1 MGRIMVLRTI
11 LTAAGALALCSAS
24 AFADLAISGQDGKQV
39 RAGDG
44 LPMVPTPDSVAM
56 IEFSSA
62 KAPKVIGILNVCS
75 TQMGPPSAI
84 AVAPDYSFALATCPQ
99 KFGPD
104 KKLVPE
110 NTVSVIGLDDPT
122 KPKLLQT
129 VQAGMGATG
138 IYLDKKLRFAL
149 VTGTGDDTITLFTIK
164 DRQLTQASQIK
175 LEAKAEPRDVIIAP
189 DGKTAYALRFGDGK
203 VTRLAINGDQLSRV
217 SDYAVGVNPDGGSL
231 THDGRYLIVNNF
243 GGFSTTAKGSA
254 ATTVTDTRTG
264 KVTYAVEVGALPE
277 AVVLSP
283 DGKTV
288 ALVIGNG
295 SATVRNA
302 ANYNSVFGKLSL
314 FSVGKGTLTHIADA
328 QLGHA
333 CQGAVWSDDG
343 KRLLVQC
350 SVERDIRVFDFDGKA
365 LTERPEAA
373 LSMVSRPGAMVTAKT
388 R

>member
-1 MGRIMVLRTI
+1 MVLRT
-11 LTAAGALALCSAS
+11 LLAATVLVFTPIA

-44 LPMVPTPDSVAM
+44 LPMVPTPDSVAT

-62 KAPKVIGILNVCS
+62 KAPKVIGSINVCS

-138 IYLDKKLRFAL
+138 IYLDKKVRFAL

-302 ANYNSVFGKLSL
+302 PNYNSVFGKLSL
-314 FSVGKGTLTHIADA
+314 FSVGKGTLTHITDA

-350 SVERDIRVFDFDGKA
+350 SVERDIRVFDFDGKT

>member
-1 MGRIMVLRTI
+1 MRAIWLAT
-11 LTAAGALALCSAS
+11 ALALTPVA

-62 KAPKVIGILNVCS
+62 KAPKVIGMINVCS

-104 KKLVPE
+104 NKLVPE

-122 KPKLLQT
+122 RPKLLQT

-149 VTGTGDDTITLFTIK
+149 VTGTGDDTITMFTIK
-164 DRQLTQASQIK
+164 DRHLTQTSQVK
-175 LEAKAEPRDVIIAP
+175 LETKAEPRDVIIAR

-203 VTRLAINGDQLSRV
+203 VTKLAIKGDQLSRV
-217 SDYAVGVNPDGGSL
+217 EDFAVGVQPDGGSL

-243 GGFSTTAKGSA
+243 GGSPTTAKGSA
-254 ATTVTDTRTG
+254 ATTVTDTSSG
-264 KVTYAVEVGALPE
+264 KITYAVEVGALPE

-283 DGKTV
+283 DGKYV

-302 ANYNSVFGKLSL
+302 PNYNSVFGKLSL
-314 FSVGKGTLTHIADA
+314 FGVGKGTLNHIADA

-333 CQGAVWSDDG
+333 CQGAVFSDDG
-343 KRLLVQC
+343 KRILVQC

-365 LTERPEAA
+365 LTERPEAV
-373 LSMVSRPGAMVTAKT
+373 LKMESRPGAMVTAKT

>member
-1 MGRIMVLRTI
+1 MAFRTVLAV
-11 LTAAGALALCSAS
+11 TACVLALSS
-24 AFADLAISGQDGKQV
+24 SSVFADLAISGQDGKQV
-39 RAGDG
+39 RPGDG
-44 LPMVPTPDSVAM
+44 IPMVPTPDSVAT
-56 IEFSSA
+56 IEFSST
-62 KAPKVIGILNVCS
+62 KAPKVIGMLNVCS

-99 KFGPD
+99 KIGPD
-104 KKLVPE
+104 NKNAPQNL
-110 NTVSVIGLDDPT
+110 VSVIGLDDPT
-122 KPKLLQT
+122 HPKLLQT

-164 DRQLTQASQIK
+164 DRTLTQASQVK
-175 LEAKAEPRDVIIAP
+175 LEAKAEPRDVIISR
-189 DGKTAYALRFGDGK
+189 DGKTAYALRFGDAK
-203 VTRLAINGDQLSRV
+203 VTKLSIKGDQISRV
-217 SDYAVGVNPDGGSL
+217 GDYDVGVNPDGGSL

-243 GGFSTTAKGSA
+243 GGYTTTAKGSA
-254 ATTVTDTRTG
+254 ATTVTDTRNG

-283 DGKTV
+283 DGKYV

-295 SATVRNA
+295 SATLKTA

-314 FSVGKGTLTHIADA
+314 FKVGTGSLTHIADA

-333 CQGAVWSDDG
+333 CQGAVWSDDQ

-350 SVERDIRVFDFDGKA
+350 SVERDIRVFDFDGAA
-365 LTERPEAA
+365 LIERPEAA
-373 LSMVSRPGAMVTAKT
+373 LKMESRPGAMVTSKT

>member
-1 MGRIMVLRTI
+1 MRAFLLATALVLTP
-11 LTAAGALALCSAS
+11 LA

-44 LPMVPTPDSVAM
+44 LPMVPTPDSVAA
-56 IEFSSA
+56 IEFSST
-62 KAPKVIGILNVCS
+62 KAPKVIGSINVCS

-84 AVAPDYSFALATCPQ
+84 AVAPDYSFVLATCPQ

-104 KKLVPE
+104 KKLMPE

-122 KPKLLQT
+122 HPKLLQT
-129 VQAGMGATG
+129 VQAGVGATG

-149 VTGTGDDTITLFTIK
+149 VTGVGDDTITLFTIK
-164 DRQLTQASQIK
+164 DRQLTQASQVK
-175 LEAKAEPRDVIIAP
+175 LEAKAEPRDVIIAR

-203 VTRLAINGDQLSRV
+203 VTKLAINGDQISRV
-217 SDYAVGVNPDGGSL
+217 TDYTVGVQPDGGSL

-243 GGFSTTAKGSA
+243 GGSPNTAKGSA
-254 ATTVTDTRTG
+254 ATTVTDTSSG
-264 KVTYAVEVGALPE
+264 KITYAVEVGALPE

-283 DGKTV
+283 DGKV
-288 ALVIGNG
+288 AAVVIGNG

-302 ANYNSVFGKLSL
+302 PNYNSVFGKLSL
-314 FSVGKGTLTHIADA
+314 FGVGKGTLSHIADA

-365 LTERPEAA
+365 LTERPEAV
-373 LSMVSRPGAMVTAKT
+373 LPMESRPGAMVTAKT